1 MIPEEYFQEHPD
13 RYWLAL
19 AGPALTT
26 GYALAKVRSASDA
39 QQAWGYGALAAVC
52 AAQVIGLL
60 RLGPPGRARRQ
71 VGAAGSVTCPAL
83 LPDSRR
89 DGLRGSAPEND
100 LPALW

>member
-60 RLGPPGRARRQ
+60 RLGPPGARPLPGGRCRLGDVPGASARQQARRSAWL
-71 VGAAGSVTCPAL
+71 GAG
-83 LPDSRR
+83 
-89 DGLRGSAPEND
+89 E
-100 LPALW
+100 